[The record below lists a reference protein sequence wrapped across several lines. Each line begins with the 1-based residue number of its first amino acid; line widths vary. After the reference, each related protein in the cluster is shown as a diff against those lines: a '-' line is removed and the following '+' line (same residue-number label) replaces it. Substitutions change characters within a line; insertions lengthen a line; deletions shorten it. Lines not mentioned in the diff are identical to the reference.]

1 MSSVNFKRSISRMS
15 RSAQASRAAVTEP
28 GVKRARFKVTVLKD
42 VSFNGRPGDINEDR
56 IFRHVGIDTRDN
68 EDLDGCFIMTIND
81 LVFTEQML
89 LCLEKVRALGVEWS
103 LEMGDLCIVL
113 G

>member
-1 MSSVNFKRSISRMS
+1 MSLIVMLTRVN
-15 RSAQASRAAVTEP
+15 
-28 GVKRARFKVTVLKD
+28 
-42 VSFNGRPGDINEDR
+42 
-56 IFRHVGIDTRDN
+56 
-68 EDLDGCFIMTIND
+68 ND
-81 LVFTEQML
+81 MVFTEQML